1 MMSADCPLPEP
12 TPAGPVNRLRS
23 RAVVGGFLLLFLA
36 GLVGLAATTGWQET
50 RAQLARLHLWQIG
63 LLLLLSLGNYLL
75 RGLRWH
81 LFTRCLGL
89 PTSAGTDLCNY
100 FGGFAMSVTP
110 GKIGELV
117 RIRWLSRETGW
128 ALDRVAPLALID
140 RAADLAAMALMLGGC
155 IALATTAIRGAVP
168 VAVLAFAT
176 AVIATRPALL
186 AGTVTLAYRMT
197 GRLPR
202 LCARLRRAALSFDVF
217 GKSGV
222 VLPALALGLLGWA
235 LEGFAF
241 YLLVGWLGADIGLA
255 KAVAIFLFA
264 TLAGGLTGAP
274 GGVGG
279 AEAAMIALLA
289 LDGVPLNV
297 ALAATAIIRVT
308 TLWFAVGIGMLAFPI
323 AERLSV
329 KGVK

>member
-1 MMSADCPLPEP
+1 MMSADFPLPEP
-12 TPAGPVNRLRS
+12 APGRPANRLRN
-23 RAVVGGFLLLFLA
+23 RAVIGGLLALFLA
-36 GLVGLAATTGWQET
+36 GLIGLATTTGWADT

-81 LFTRCLGL
+81 LFARSLGL
-89 PTSAGTDLCNY
+89 PTGILTNLCQY

-110 GKIGELV
+110 GKVGELV

-128 ALDRVAPLALID
+128 ALDRVAPLALVD
-140 RAADLAAMALMLGGC
+140 RAADLAAMALLLGGC
-155 IALATTAIRGAVP
+155 MSLANTAIRGAVP
-168 VAVLAFAT
+168 VALLAFAA

-186 AGTVTLAYRMT
+186 AGMVTLAYRMT

-202 LCARLRRAALSFDVF
+202 LCARLRRAALSLEVF
-217 GKSGV
+217 GKGGV
-222 VLPALALGLLGWA
+222 FLPALALGLAGWA
-235 LEGFAF
+235 LEGYAF
-241 YLLVGWLGADIGLA
+241 RLLLGWLGADTGLTE
-255 KAVAIFLFA
+255 AVAIFLFA

-279 AEAAMIALLA
+279 AEATMIALLA
-289 LDGVPLNV
+289 IGGAPLNL

-308 TLWFAVGIGMLAFPI
+308 TLWFAVGIGMLTFPV
-323 AERLSV
+323 AERLSF